1 MPELP
6 LQLNSLDVN
15 ADKYQAGRS
24 LPFGLLFLREDQV
37 QHDGGNTTG
46 RNAR

>member
-6 LQLNSLDVN
+6 LQLNSLDVK

-24 LPFGLLFLREDQV
+24 LPDGLLFLWKDKV
-37 QHDGGNTTG
+37 QHNGGDTSG

>member
-6 LQLNSLDVN
+6 LQLNSLDVK

-24 LPFGLLFLREDQV
+24 LPYRLLFLWKDEVKD
-37 QHDGGNTTG
+37 DCGDTTG
-46 RNAR
+46 GDT

>member
-24 LPFGLLFLREDQV
+24 LPAALLFLREDEV
-37 QHDGGNTTG
+37 QHDGGDTTG

>member
-6 LQLNSLDVN
+6 LHLNSLDVK

-24 LPFGLLFLREDQV
+24 LPGALLFLREDQV
-37 QHDGGNTTG
+37 QYNGGNTTG
-46 RNAR
+46 CNAR

>member
-24 LPFGLLFLREDQV
+24 LPARLLFLREDQV
-37 QHDGGNTTG
+37 QYDGGDTTG